1 MKTLLL
7 AQGDLVVT
15 PRGHATVT
23 GSGRVKQDLA
33 LALGE
38 ELGHD
43 RYHREWG
50 SVVARFVG
58 GAITPATELA
68 VISEVNRVLG
78 VYITAQRNSIQRD
91 SLRQQISRFST
102 ADVVQS
108 VKSINAKINLDTIT
122 ITVVLETGSRETVT
136 ITRTVG
142 L

>member
-15 PRGHATVT
+15 PRGHATVD
-23 GSGRVKQDLA
+23 GSPRIRQDLA

-43 RYHREWG
+43 RFHREWG

-58 GAITPATELA
+58 GPITASTELA
-68 VISEVNRVLG
+68 VVSEVNRVLG
-78 VYITAQRNSIQRD
+78 VYITAQRQNIQRD
-91 SLRQQISRFST
+91 GLKQQISRFST

-108 VKSINAKINLDTIT
+108 VQSIVAEVFFDTIR
-122 ITVVLETGSRETVT
+122 ITVTLLTGSRETVT

>member
-15 PRGHATVT
+15 PRGHATVD
-23 GSGRVKQDLA
+23 GSSRVRQDLA

-43 RYHREWG
+43 RFHREWG
-50 SVVARFVG
+50 SVIARFVG
-58 GAITPATELA
+58 GTVTASTELA

-78 VYITAQRNSIQRD
+78 VYITTQRQNIQRD
-91 SLRQQISRFST
+91 GLKQQISRFST
-102 ADVVQS
+102 SDVVQS
-108 VKSINAKINLDTIT
+108 VQSITADILLDTIR
-122 ITVVLETGSRETVT
+122 ITVVLLTGSRETVT

>member
-7 AQGDLVVT
+7 TQGDLVVT
-15 PRGHATVT
+15 PRGHATVS
-23 GSGRVKQDLA
+23 GSSRVKQDLA

-38 ELGHD
+38 ELGND

-58 GAITPATELA
+58 GPITASTELA

-78 VYITAQRNSIQRD
+78 VYIGAQRQNIQRD
-91 SLRQQISRFST
+91 ALRQQISRFST
-102 ADVVQS
+102 SDVVQS
-108 VKSINAKINLDTIT
+108 VKAIDVKVNLDTIT
-122 ITVVLETGSRETVT
+122 VSVLLETGNKETVS